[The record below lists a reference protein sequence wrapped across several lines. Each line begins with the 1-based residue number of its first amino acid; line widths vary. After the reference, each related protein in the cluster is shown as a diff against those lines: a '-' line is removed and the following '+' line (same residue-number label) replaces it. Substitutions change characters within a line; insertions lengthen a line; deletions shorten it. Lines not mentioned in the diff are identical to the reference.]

1 MAALVSV
8 RLEGGAK
15 LRAALSRLDPADNA
29 RIFSL
34 SAREIATKIAANARN
49 VQIRRG
55 GGGVH
60 PTQLTS
66 RTFRLRDSIAPDF
79 RGLPRFAEVGTDV
92 LYGGVHEFGL
102 GRMPARPFMVPALE
116 DVRPEIPAIIV
127 KHWKRAGGL

>member
-1 MAALVSV
+1 MAALVTV
-8 RLEGGAK
+8 RVEGGAK
-15 LRAALSRLDPADNA
+15 LRRALSKLDPADNA

-55 GGGVH
+55 GGAVH
-60 PTQLTS
+60 ATKLTS
-66 RTFRLRDSIAPDF
+66 RSFHLRNHIGPDF

-92 LYGGVHEFGL
+92 FYGAIHEHGL
-102 GRMPARPFMVPALE
+102 GIKARPFMAPALE
-116 DVRPEIPAIIV
+116 AVRPQIPAIVV

>member
-8 RLEGGAK
+8 RIEGGAK
-15 LRAALSRLDPADNA
+15 LRAALSKLDPADNA

-55 GGGVH
+55 GGAVH
-60 PTQLTS
+60 STQLTS

-92 LYGGVHEFGL
+92 FYGGIHEHGL
-102 GRMPARPFMVPALE
+102 GIKARPFMVPAL
-116 DVRPEIPAIIV
+116 DAVRPEIPGIVV
-127 KHWKRAGGL
+127 KHWKKAGGL